1 MSPHRQSLNR
11 FQLLCTAVIFFLGMG
26 VLNLPYAVP
35 HSPSGALSKATNLTQ
50 LTADVCTLN
59 RLSSP
64 LKTVLDAQSAS
75 LDSVDWFAGERT
87 DGGKPTSPV
96 NPVLPA
102 HCLVTG
108 VIGAHTGAPGVT
120 QYGNHFRL
128 RIPMSWNG
136 RFFFQ
141 GGGGNNGSV
150 GNAIGTLKDG
160 QNALTQGFAVVA
172 QDSGHVGRSPSFAL
186 DHKAYLDFAYQGVH
200 EVSLLSKAI
209 LKIYAGREPDYAYFV
224 GCSNGG
230 REAMVTAQR
239 YADFD
244 GVVAGDPGMAAY
256 DQWVQN
262 LSVLQTVSK
271 VAGVA
276 KGAVPTDTS
285 GAYRDEQLNFVAE
298 HFMQRCDRL
307 DGVVDGL
314 ISNYQS
320 CKVTPADERHLQCQA
335 DGGASTDAR
344 CLSSMQMAGLK
355 EIYRGVVDG
364 KGKVLYPGFAPGT
377 VESGLRE
384 QYLGMAGSNFPLGSF
399 YGSIMQNF
407 YFMGYGFRGTPDLTG
422 PADQLASYPASS
434 MAYVAQFD
442 VLKTPTLFNQG
453 RRDFHG
459 ANIDPRRPGPNFE
472 NFKKRGGKML
482 IYTGTAD
489 SAVQA
494 SAVMAL
500 MDRLNTH
507 YSSKIASTMARLFLV
522 PGMNHCRGGATTDQ
536 FDQLTP
542 LVKWVEQGV
551 APEQIVA
558 SAAPGSDLDRAMPGI
573 TRPLCVYP
581 RFAKY
586 KGQGD
591 PSSAANFACVK
602 K

>member
-1 MSPHRQSLNR
+1 M
-11 FQLLCTAVIFFLGMG
+11 FFFLRHRGG
-26 VLNLPYAVP
+26 FSNDRPWRCRAAYCLFLILLTGQAARATKVAATNT
-35 HSPSGALSKATNLTQ
+35 ALSPEVCQIAQ
-50 LTADVCTLN
+50 LSQALI
-59 RLSSP
+59 P
-64 LKTVLDAQSAS
+64 FAQHQPAVLE
-75 LDSVDWFAGERT
+75 SVDWFSGGRT
-87 DGGKPTSPV
+87 DDGKPASPL
-96 NPVLPA
+96 NPLLPA
-102 HCLVTG
+102 HCIVTG
-108 VIGAHTGAPGVT
+108 VIGAHIGAPGVT

-128 RIPMSWNG
+128 RIPMAWNG

-200 EVSLLSKAI
+200 EVTLVSKAI
-209 LKIYAGREPDYAYFV
+209 LKFYAGREPDYAYFV

-276 KGAVPTDTS
+276 KGMVPTDTS
-285 GAYRDEQLNFVAE
+285 GAYRDEQLSFVVA
-298 HFMQRCDRL
+298 HFMQRCDPL
-307 DGVVDGL
+307 DGVADGL

-320 CKVTPADERHLQCQA
+320 CKVMPADERELQCQA

-344 CLSSMQMAGLK
+344 CLSSLQMAGLK
-355 EIYRGVVDG
+355 EIYRGVVDV

-384 QYLGMAGSNFPLGSF
+384 QYLGTPGSNFPLGSF

-422 PADQLASYPASS
+422 PADQLASYPTSS

-442 VLKTPTLFNQG
+442 VLKTPALLDQG
-453 RRDFHG
+453 RLDFHG
-459 ANIDPRRPGPNFE
+459 ANSDPRRPGPNFE
-472 NFKKRGGKML
+472 NFRKRHGKML

-500 MDRLNTH
+500 MDRLNAH
-507 YSSKIASTMARLFLV
+507 YSPKITSTMARLFMV
-522 PGMNHCRGGATTDQ
+522 PGMNHCRGGATADQ
-536 FDQLTP
+536 FDQLSP

-551 APEQIVA
+551 APEKIVA
-558 SAAPGSDLDRAMPGI
+558 SAVPGSVLDRVMPGI

-581 RFAKY
+581 RFAQY

-591 PSSAANFACVK
+591 PASAANFSCVK